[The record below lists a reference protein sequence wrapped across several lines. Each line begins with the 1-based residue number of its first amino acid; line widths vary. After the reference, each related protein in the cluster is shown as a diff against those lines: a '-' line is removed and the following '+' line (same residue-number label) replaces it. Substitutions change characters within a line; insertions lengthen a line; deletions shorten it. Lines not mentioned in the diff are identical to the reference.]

1 MLRWFL
7 VLALFCL
14 AGLILYYQSSQRS
27 DAQKA
32 AYQTGYVKGSD
43 EQRPQ
48 VLAADSLRDSLAKL
62 ESEKRQ
68 RDTAYR
74 QLLAVN
80 DSLEAL
86 ANSQSTKINDL
97 SKSVRLAASTPKG
110 AGKPAIVKPVTSHSQ
125 ALAYYKKRYESLPG
139 DLTSYERQVAV
150 REIRLETA
158 NKFSMSLGEFE
169 KLRTAGKLP

>member
-7 VLALFCL
+7 VLALFGL

-43 EQRPQ
+43 EQRPH

-74 QLLAVN
+74 NLLEVN

-86 ANSQSTKINDL
+86 ANSQSTKIDDL
-97 SKSVRLAASTPKG
+97 SKSVRLAATTSKG
-110 AGKPAIVKPVTSHSQ
+110 TGKPAIAKPVTSHSQ

-158 NKFSMSLGEFE
+158 NKFSLSLSEFE
-169 KLRTAGKLP
+169 ELRTAEKLP